1 MKMQP
6 FKVEPPNTIDIF
18 ILYGLNADEKYRKN
32 SYTKNKNER
41 KITSKLSVLKFF
53 NEITVKIFIF
63 LLKKERNVPYIRR
76 LH

>member
-18 ILYGLNADEKYRKN
+18 ILYGLNADEKYQKN

-41 KITSKLSVLKFF
+41 KITSKLSVLKVF

-63 LLKKERNVPYIRR
+63 LLKKERNMPYIRR
-76 LH
+76 